1 MSKRSCRVF
10 ILTVVLGILLFV
22 GCSLN
27 NPFFRYDLSQSGGE
41 GADVDL
47 SNYYTKIEVNN
58 LLLSLKNINLAAD
71 ASIDQSKIAGG
82 KFGFV
87 PFYNA
92 DGDVSIDKTIYTQ
105 NLVIGNRYKF
115 PNSDGQP
122 GYILKTDGAG
132 NLTWQTDNSGSA
144 ADNMG
149 DHTATKNIALGNY
162 WLSGDGGSNGIFI
175 KNGKVGVGNNA
186 PVYPLD
192 VSGSIR
198 MSSGSL
204 VFPDGSAMTSAAT
217 GSASSLS
224 NSADVAIT
232 ADSDSNGS
240 GAILMKIGGS
250 EKMVITNGGYV
261 GINTATPASTLSVGA
276 NSQFQVNSTGNIVKI
291 NNVAISFP
299 STQGTPGQVLT
310 NDGSGTLSWTS
321 PPSAPVTSVFG
332 RTGAVIAA
340 AGDYTWAM
348 INKSTSS
355 LADITT
361 RSAGDLT
368 SGNLAIARMPTGGN
382 WTLSS
387 NLNIDSNTMVVDY
400 TNNRVGI
407 NTATPASTLSVGAN
421 SQFQVNSTGNIVKIN
436 NVAISFPS
444 TQGTPGQV
452 LTNDGSGT
460 LSWTSPPSAP
470 VTSVFGRTG
479 AVIAAANDYTWA
491 MINKS
496 TSSLADITTR
506 SAADLTSGN
515 LAIARMP
522 IGGNWTL
529 SSNLNI
535 DSNTLFIDYANNR
548 VGINTATPEFSLALG
563 GDGGILARGTKD
575 SGATLSDLGAGTRMI
590 WYPRK
595 SAFRAGYVDGT
606 QWNDANIGDYS
617 VAMGSGTT
625 ASGVRST
632 AMGSNTTASGTN
644 STAMGS
650 GVTASGVNSTA
661 MGWSTTVSGPAST
674 AMGYGTTASGGYSTA
689 MGDSTTASGNISTA
703 MGHGTTASG
712 QRSTAMGH
720 YTTAQSYASLVA
732 GRYNVISG
740 TVDSWVD
747 TEPLFV
753 LGNGAD
759 SSSRSNAFVVYK
771 NANVEIKTLST
782 NGAVYSNNK
791 ILTNV
796 NPSSREYKKNIKDID
811 LKPERL
817 LKLQPKSFIW
827 KSNNQKDISYI
838 AEEVR
843 DIIPELFQDD
853 GLNKGFD
860 VAKLPFYIIELV
872 KEQQTIIDAQ
882 KEELSLVNDKLKILE
897 TTLSAAVGQ
906 TIAPDKLV
914 QDLRGKSNVNIYQY
928 LVFVLMGLVVLLV
941 VIFSISTVFMLKKI
955 RK

>member
-10 ILTVVLGILLFV
+10 ILTVVLGILLFA

-204 VFPDGSAMTSAAT
+204 VFPDGSTMTSAAT

-321 PPSAPVTSVFG
+321 LSSAPVTSVFG
-332 RTGAVIAA
+332 RTGVVIAA
-340 AGDYTWAM
+340 ANDYTWAM
-348 INKSTSS
+348 IDKSTSS

-407 NTATPASTLSVGAN
+407 NTATPEFRLTLDKGA
-421 SQFQVNSTGNIVKIN
+421 
-436 NVAISFPS
+436 
-444 TQGTPGQV
+444 
-452 LTNDGSGT
+452 
-460 LSWTSPPSAP
+460 
-470 VTSVFGRTG
+470 
-479 AVIAAANDYTWA
+479 
-491 MINKS
+491 
-496 TSSLADITTR
+496 
-506 SAADLTSGN
+506 
-515 LAIARMP
+515 
-522 IGGNWTL
+522 
-529 SSNLNI
+529 
-535 DSNTLFIDYANNR
+535 
-548 VGINTATPEFSLALG
+548 ATP
-563 GDGGILARGTKD
+563 DGGILAMGTRS
-575 SGATLSDLGAGTRMI
+575 SGATLSASGAGTRMI

-595 SAFRAGYVDGT
+595 AAFRAGYVNGT
-606 QWNDANIGDYS
+606 QWDDANIGDYS
-617 VAMGSGTT
+617 VAMGYSTT
-625 ASGVRST
+625 ASGHSSTAMGGYNTASGGCST
-632 AMGSNTTASGTN
+632 AMGSYNTASGN
-644 STAMGS
+644 CSTAMG
-650 GVTASGVNSTA
+650 T
-661 MGWSTTVSGPAST
+661 
-674 AMGYGTTASGGYSTA
+674 
-689 MGDSTTASGNISTA
+689 STTASGSYSTV
-703 MGHGTTASG
+703 MGS
-712 QRSTAMGH
+712 STK
-720 YTTAQSYASLVA
+720 AQSYASLVA
-732 GRYNVISG
+732 GQYNVVSG
-740 TVDSWVD
+740 TTNEWID
-747 TEPLFV
+747 TDPLFV
-753 LGNGAD
+753 LGNGVD
-759 SSSRSNAFVVYK
+759 PSSRSNAFVVYK

-872 KEQQTIIDAQ
+872 KKQQTIIDAQ

-897 TTLSAAVGQ
+897 TTLSAAKGQ
-906 TIAPDKLV
+906 TIDPDKLV

-941 VIFSISTVFMLKKI
+941 VVFSISTVFMLKKI

>member
-10 ILTVVLGILLFV
+10 ILTVVLGILLFA

-204 VFPDGSAMTSAAT
+204 VFPDGSTMTSAAT

-321 PPSAPVTSVFG
+321 LSSAPVTSVFG
-332 RTGAVIAA
+332 RTGVVIAA
-340 AGDYTWAM
+340 ANDYTWAM
-348 INKSTSS
+348 IDKSTSS

-400 TNNRVGI
+400 TNNRVGLL
-407 NTATPASTLSVGAN
+407 TATPASTLSVGAN

-479 AVIAAANDYTWA
+479 VVIAAAGDYTWA
-491 MINKS
+491 MINKT

-522 IGGNWTL
+522 TGGNWTL

-535 DSNTLFIDYANNR
+535 DSNTMVVDYTNNR
-548 VGINTATPEFSLALG
+548 VGINTATPEFRLTLDKGAATP
-563 GDGGILARGTKD
+563 DGGILAMGTRS
-575 SGATLSDLGAGTRMI
+575 SGATLSASGAGTRMI

-595 SAFRAGYVDGT
+595 AAFRAGYVNGT
-606 QWNDANIGDYS
+606 QWDDANIGDYS
-617 VAMGSGTT
+617 VAMGYSTT
-625 ASGVRST
+625 ASGHSSTAMGGYNTASGGCST
-632 AMGSNTTASGTN
+632 AMGSYNTASGN
-644 STAMGS
+644 CSTAMG
-650 GVTASGVNSTA
+650 T
-661 MGWSTTVSGPAST
+661 
-674 AMGYGTTASGGYSTA
+674 
-689 MGDSTTASGNISTA
+689 STTASGSYSTV
-703 MGHGTTASG
+703 MGS
-712 QRSTAMGH
+712 STK
-720 YTTAQSYASLVA
+720 AQSYASLVA
-732 GRYNVISG
+732 GQYNVVSG
-740 TVDSWVD
+740 TTNEWID
-747 TEPLFV
+747 TDPLFV
-753 LGNGAD
+753 LGNGVD
-759 SSSRSNAFVVYK
+759 PSSRSNAFVVYK

-872 KEQQTIIDAQ
+872 KKQQTIIDAQ

-897 TTLSAAVGQ
+897 TTLSAAKGQ
-906 TIAPDKLV
+906 TIDPDKLV

-941 VIFSISTVFMLKKI
+941 VVFSISTVFMLKKI

>member
-1 MSKRSCRVF
+1 
-10 ILTVVLGILLFV
+10 
-22 GCSLN
+22 
-27 NPFFRYDLSQSGGE
+27 
-41 GADVDL
+41 
-47 SNYYTKIEVNN
+47 
-58 LLLSLKNINLAAD
+58 
-71 ASIDQSKIAGG
+71 SKIAGG

-204 VFPDGSAMTSAAT
+204 VFPDGSTMTSAAT

-332 RTGAVIAA
+332 RTGVVIAA

-348 INKSTSS
+348 INKTTSS

-361 RSAGDLT
+361 RSAADLT

-400 TNNRVGI
+400 TNNRVGLL
-407 NTATPASTLSVGAN
+407 TATPASTLSVGAN

-479 AVIAAANDYTWA
+479 VVIAAAGDYTWA
-491 MINKS
+491 MINKT

-522 IGGNWTL
+522 TGGNWTL

-535 DSNTLFIDYANNR
+535 DSNTMVVDYTNNR
-548 VGINTATPEFSLALG
+548 VGINTATPEFRLTLDKGAATP
-563 GDGGILARGTKD
+563 DGGILAMGTRS
-575 SGATLSDLGAGTRMI
+575 SGATLSASGAGTRMI

-595 SAFRAGYVDGT
+595 AAFRAGYVNGT
-606 QWNDANIGDYS
+606 QWDDANIGDYS
-617 VAMGSGTT
+617 VAMGYSTT
-625 ASGVRST
+625 ASGHSSTAMGGYNTASGECST
-632 AMGSNTTASGTN
+632 AMGSYNTASGN
-644 STAMGS
+644 CSTAMG
-650 GVTASGVNSTA
+650 T
-661 MGWSTTVSGPAST
+661 
-674 AMGYGTTASGGYSTA
+674 
-689 MGDSTTASGNISTA
+689 STTASGSYSTV
-703 MGHGTTASG
+703 MGS
-712 QRSTAMGH
+712 STK
-720 YTTAQSYASLVA
+720 AQSYASLVA
-732 GRYNVISG
+732 GQYNVVSG
-740 TVDSWVD
+740 TTNEWID
-747 TEPLFV
+747 TDPLFV
-753 LGNGAD
+753 LGNGVD
-759 SSSRSNAFVVYK
+759 PSSRSNAFVVYK

-872 KEQQTIIDAQ
+872 KKQQTIIDAQ

-897 TTLSAAVGQ
+897 TTLSAAKGQ
-906 TIAPDKLV
+906 TIDPDKLV

-941 VIFSISTVFMLKKI
+941 VVFSISTVFMLKKI

>member
-1 MSKRSCRVF
+1 
-10 ILTVVLGILLFV
+10 
-22 GCSLN
+22 
-27 NPFFRYDLSQSGGE
+27 
-41 GADVDL
+41 
-47 SNYYTKIEVNN
+47 
-58 LLLSLKNINLAAD
+58 
-71 ASIDQSKIAGG
+71 
-82 KFGFV
+82 
-87 PFYNA
+87 
-92 DGDVSIDKTIYTQ
+92 
-105 NLVIGNRYKF
+105 
-115 PNSDGQP
+115 
-122 GYILKTDGAG
+122 
-132 NLTWQTDNSGSA
+132 
-144 ADNMG
+144 
-149 DHTATKNIALGNY
+149 
-162 WLSGDGGSNGIFI
+162 
-175 KNGKVGVGNNA
+175 
-186 PVYPLD
+186 
-192 VSGSIR
+192 
-198 MSSGSL
+198 
-204 VFPDGSAMTSAAT
+204 
-217 GSASSLS
+217 
-224 NSADVAIT
+224 
-232 ADSDSNGS
+232 
-240 GAILMKIGGS
+240 
-250 EKMVITNGGYV
+250 
-261 GINTATPASTLSVGA
+261 
-276 NSQFQVNSTGNIVKI
+276 
-291 NNVAISFP
+291 
-299 STQGTPGQVLT
+299 
-310 NDGSGTLSWTS
+310 
-321 PPSAPVTSVFG
+321 
-332 RTGAVIAA
+332 
-340 AGDYTWAM
+340 
-348 INKSTSS
+348 
-355 LADITT
+355 
-361 RSAGDLT
+361 
-368 SGNLAIARMPTGGN
+368 
-382 WTLSS
+382 
-387 NLNIDSNTMVVDY
+387 
-400 TNNRVGI
+400 
-407 NTATPASTLSVGAN
+407 
-421 SQFQVNSTGNIVKIN
+421 
-436 NVAISFPS
+436 
-444 TQGTPGQV
+444 
-452 LTNDGSGT
+452 
-460 LSWTSPPSAP
+460 
-470 VTSVFGRTG
+470 
-479 AVIAAANDYTWA
+479 
-491 MINKS
+491 
-496 TSSLADITTR
+496 
-506 SAADLTSGN
+506 
-515 LAIARMP
+515 MP

>member
-10 ILTVVLGILLFV
+10 ILTVVLGILLFA

-204 VFPDGSAMTSAAT
+204 VFPDGSTMTSAAT

-332 RTGAVIAA
+332 RTGVVIAA

-348 INKSTSS
+348 INKTTSS

-361 RSAGDLT
+361 RSAADLT

-407 NTATPASTLSVGAN
+407 NTATPEFRLTLDKGA
-421 SQFQVNSTGNIVKIN
+421 
-436 NVAISFPS
+436 
-444 TQGTPGQV
+444 
-452 LTNDGSGT
+452 
-460 LSWTSPPSAP
+460 
-470 VTSVFGRTG
+470 
-479 AVIAAANDYTWA
+479 
-491 MINKS
+491 
-496 TSSLADITTR
+496 
-506 SAADLTSGN
+506 
-515 LAIARMP
+515 
-522 IGGNWTL
+522 
-529 SSNLNI
+529 
-535 DSNTLFIDYANNR
+535 
-548 VGINTATPEFSLALG
+548 ATP
-563 GDGGILARGTKD
+563 DGGILAMGTRS
-575 SGATLSDLGAGTRMI
+575 SGATLSASGAGTRMI

-595 SAFRAGYVDGT
+595 AAFRAGYVNGT
-606 QWNDANIGDYS
+606 QWDDANIGDYS
-617 VAMGSGTT
+617 VAMGYSTT
-625 ASGVRST
+625 ASGHSSTAMGGYNTASGECST
-632 AMGSNTTASGTN
+632 AMGSYNTASGN
-644 STAMGS
+644 CSTAMG
-650 GVTASGVNSTA
+650 T
-661 MGWSTTVSGPAST
+661 
-674 AMGYGTTASGGYSTA
+674 
-689 MGDSTTASGNISTA
+689 STTASGSYSTV
-703 MGHGTTASG
+703 MGS
-712 QRSTAMGH
+712 STK
-720 YTTAQSYASLVA
+720 AQSYASLVA
-732 GRYNVISG
+732 GQYNVVSG
-740 TVDSWVD
+740 TTNEWID
-747 TEPLFV
+747 TDPLFV
-753 LGNGAD
+753 LGNGVD
-759 SSSRSNAFVVYK
+759 PSSRSNAFVVYK

-872 KEQQTIIDAQ
+872 KKQQTIIDAQ

-897 TTLSAAVGQ
+897 TTLSAAKGQ
-906 TIAPDKLV
+906 TIDPDKLV

-941 VIFSISTVFMLKKI
+941 VVFSISTVFMLKKI

>member
-10 ILTVVLGILLFV
+10 ILTVVLGILLFA

-204 VFPDGSAMTSAAT
+204 VFPDGSTMTSAAT

-321 PPSAPVTSVFG
+321 LSSAPVTSVFG
-332 RTGAVIAA
+332 RTGVVIAA
-340 AGDYTWAM
+340 ANDYTWAM
-348 INKSTSS
+348 IDKSTSS

-400 TNNRVGI
+400 TNNRVGLL
-407 NTATPASTLSVGAN
+407 TATPASTLSVGAN

-491 MINKS
+491 MINKT

-522 IGGNWTL
+522 TGGNWTL

-535 DSNTLFIDYANNR
+535 DSNTMVVDYTNNR
-548 VGINTATPEFSLALG
+548 VGINTATPEFRLTLDKGAATP
-563 GDGGILARGTKD
+563 DGGILAMGTRS
-575 SGATLSDLGAGTRMI
+575 SGATLSASGAGTRMI

-595 SAFRAGYVDGT
+595 AAFRAGYVNGT
-606 QWNDANIGDYS
+606 QWDDANIGDYS
-617 VAMGSGTT
+617 VAMGYSTT
-625 ASGVRST
+625 ASGHSSTAMGGYNTASGECST
-632 AMGSNTTASGTN
+632 AMGSYNTASGN
-644 STAMGS
+644 CSTAMG
-650 GVTASGVNSTA
+650 T
-661 MGWSTTVSGPAST
+661 
-674 AMGYGTTASGGYSTA
+674 
-689 MGDSTTASGNISTA
+689 STTASGSYSTV
-703 MGHGTTASG
+703 MGS
-712 QRSTAMGH
+712 STK
-720 YTTAQSYASLVA
+720 AQSYASLVA
-732 GRYNVISG
+732 GQYNVVSG
-740 TVDSWVD
+740 TTNEWID
-747 TEPLFV
+747 TDPLFV
-753 LGNGAD
+753 LGNGVD
-759 SSSRSNAFVVYK
+759 PSSRSNAFVVYK

-872 KEQQTIIDAQ
+872 KKQQTIIDAQ

-897 TTLSAAVGQ
+897 TTLSAAKGQ
-906 TIAPDKLV
+906 TIDPDKLV

-941 VIFSISTVFMLKKI
+941 VVFSISTVFMLKKI

>member
-10 ILTVVLGILLFV
+10 ILTVVLGILLFA

-204 VFPDGSAMTSAAT
+204 VFPDGSTMTSAAT

-340 AGDYTWAM
+340 ANDYTWAM
-348 INKSTSS
+348 INKTTSS

-361 RSAGDLT
+361 RSAADLT

-400 TNNRVGI
+400 TNNRVGLL
-407 NTATPASTLSVGAN
+407 TATPASTLSVGAN

-491 MINKS
+491 MINKT

-522 IGGNWTL
+522 TGGNWTL

-535 DSNTLFIDYANNR
+535 DSNTMVVDYTNNR
-548 VGINTATPEFSLALG
+548 VGINTATPEFRLTLDKGAATP
-563 GDGGILARGTKD
+563 DGGILAMGTRS
-575 SGATLSDLGAGTRMI
+575 SGATLSASGAGTRMI

-595 SAFRAGYVDGT
+595 AAFRAGYVNGT
-606 QWNDANIGDYS
+606 QWDDANIGDYS
-617 VAMGSGTT
+617 VAMGYSTT
-625 ASGVRST
+625 ASGHSSTAMGGYNTASGECST
-632 AMGSNTTASGTN
+632 AMGSYNTASGN
-644 STAMGS
+644 CSTAMG
-650 GVTASGVNSTA
+650 T
-661 MGWSTTVSGPAST
+661 
-674 AMGYGTTASGGYSTA
+674 
-689 MGDSTTASGNISTA
+689 STTASGSYSTV
-703 MGHGTTASG
+703 MGS
-712 QRSTAMGH
+712 STK
-720 YTTAQSYASLVA
+720 AQSYASLVA
-732 GRYNVISG
+732 GQYNVVSG
-740 TVDSWVD
+740 TTNEWID
-747 TEPLFV
+747 TDPLFV
-753 LGNGAD
+753 LGNGVD
-759 SSSRSNAFVVYK
+759 PSSRSNAFVVYK

-872 KEQQTIIDAQ
+872 KKQQTIIDAQ

-897 TTLSAAVGQ
+897 TTLSAAKGQ
-906 TIAPDKLV
+906 TIDPDKLV

-941 VIFSISTVFMLKKI
+941 VVFSISTVFMLKKI

>member
-10 ILTVVLGILLFV
+10 ILTVVLGILLFA

-204 VFPDGSAMTSAAT
+204 VFPDGSTMTSAAT

-332 RTGAVIAA
+332 RTGVVIAA

-348 INKSTSS
+348 INKTTSS

-361 RSAGDLT
+361 RSAADLT

-400 TNNRVGI
+400 TNNRVGLL
-407 NTATPASTLSVGAN
+407 TATPASTLSVGAN

-479 AVIAAANDYTWA
+479 VVIAAAGDYTWA
-491 MINKS
+491 MINKT

-522 IGGNWTL
+522 TGGNWTL

-535 DSNTLFIDYANNR
+535 DSNTMVVDYTNNR
-548 VGINTATPEFSLALG
+548 VGINTATPEFRLTLDKGAATP
-563 GDGGILARGTKD
+563 DGGILAMGTRS
-575 SGATLSDLGAGTRMI
+575 SGATLSASGAGTRMI

-595 SAFRAGYVDGT
+595 AAFRAGYVNGT
-606 QWNDANIGDYS
+606 QWDDANIGDYS
-617 VAMGSGTT
+617 VAMGYSTT
-625 ASGVRST
+625 ASGHSSTAMGGYNTASGECST
-632 AMGSNTTASGTN
+632 AMGSYNTASGN
-644 STAMGS
+644 CSTAMG
-650 GVTASGVNSTA
+650 T
-661 MGWSTTVSGPAST
+661 
-674 AMGYGTTASGGYSTA
+674 
-689 MGDSTTASGNISTA
+689 STTASGSYSTV
-703 MGHGTTASG
+703 MGS
-712 QRSTAMGH
+712 STK
-720 YTTAQSYASLVA
+720 AQSYASLVA
-732 GRYNVISG
+732 GQYNVVSG
-740 TVDSWVD
+740 TTNEWID
-747 TEPLFV
+747 TDPLFV
-753 LGNGAD
+753 LGNGVD
-759 SSSRSNAFVVYK
+759 PSSRSNAFVVYK

-872 KEQQTIIDAQ
+872 KKQQTIIDAQ

-897 TTLSAAVGQ
+897 TTLSAAKGQ
-906 TIAPDKLV
+906 TIDPDKLV

-941 VIFSISTVFMLKKI
+941 VVFSISTVFMLKKI

>member
-10 ILTVVLGILLFV
+10 ILTVVLGILLFA

-204 VFPDGSAMTSAAT
+204 VFPDGSTMTSAAT

-340 AGDYTWAM
+340 ANDYTWAM
-348 INKSTSS
+348 INKTTSS

-400 TNNRVGI
+400 TNNRVGLL
-407 NTATPASTLSVGAN
+407 TATPASTLSVGAN

-479 AVIAAANDYTWA
+479 VVIAAAGDYTWA
-491 MINKS
+491 MINKT

-522 IGGNWTL
+522 TGGNWTL

-535 DSNTLFIDYANNR
+535 DSNTMVVDYTNNR
-548 VGINTATPEFSLALG
+548 VGINTATPEFRLTLDKGAATP
-563 GDGGILARGTKD
+563 DGGILAMGTRS
-575 SGATLSDLGAGTRMI
+575 SGATLSASGAGTRMI

-595 SAFRAGYVDGT
+595 AAFRAGYVNGT
-606 QWNDANIGDYS
+606 QWDDANIGDYS
-617 VAMGSGTT
+617 VAMGYSTT
-625 ASGVRST
+625 ASGHSSTAMGGYNTASGECST
-632 AMGSNTTASGTN
+632 AMGSYNTASGN
-644 STAMGS
+644 CSTAMG
-650 GVTASGVNSTA
+650 T
-661 MGWSTTVSGPAST
+661 
-674 AMGYGTTASGGYSTA
+674 
-689 MGDSTTASGNISTA
+689 STTASGSYSTV
-703 MGHGTTASG
+703 MGS
-712 QRSTAMGH
+712 STK
-720 YTTAQSYASLVA
+720 AQSYASLVA
-732 GRYNVISG
+732 GQYNVVSG
-740 TVDSWVD
+740 TTNEWID
-747 TEPLFV
+747 TDPLFV
-753 LGNGAD
+753 LGNGVD
-759 SSSRSNAFVVYK
+759 PSSRSNAFVVYK

-872 KEQQTIIDAQ
+872 KKQQTIIDAQ

-897 TTLSAAVGQ
+897 TTLSAAKGQ
-906 TIAPDKLV
+906 TIDPDKLV

-941 VIFSISTVFMLKKI
+941 VVFSISTVFMLKKI